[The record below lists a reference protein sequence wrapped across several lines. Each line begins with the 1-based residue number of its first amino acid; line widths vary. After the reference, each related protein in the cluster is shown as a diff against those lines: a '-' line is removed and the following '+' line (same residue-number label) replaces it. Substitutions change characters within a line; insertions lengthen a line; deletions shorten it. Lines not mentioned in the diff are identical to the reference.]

1 MFDTPTH
8 TKRYGQIFL
17 FKSDVLLL
25 RSVQYTAVLVVLV
38 AGLECLQSCRVQW
51 LITSHLSPLYKPEQ
65 PEMHSGLHTTVACTA
80 LCPHSPLPT
89 GICYSGVSAQWFP
102 SYLHVQF
109 ERWKWKYYDTL
120 EYTLSN
126 SWMVDIIYGQ
136 HYVFLCGETSWIF
149 GIITMNL
156 FYQFYK

>member
-8 TKRYGQIFL
+8 TKHHGHWIL
-17 FKSDVLLL
+17 FKSEPNYLNWVQLS
-25 RSVQYTAVLVVLV
+25 SVGVWWSADCTMAHYI
-38 AGLECLQSCRVQW
+38 S
-51 LITSHLSPLYKPEQ
+51 LISPLYKPDALW
-65 PEMHSGLHTTVACTA
+65 PSLHRPGPLSAPTTDWYI
-80 LCPHSPLPT
+80 
-89 GICYSGVSAQWFP
+89 GYSGVSAQWFP

-126 SWMVDIIYGQ
+126 RWILDIIYGQ

-156 FYQFYK
+156 FYEFYK